1 MGVGKPDLVAG
12 AGALES
18 EYAANWSTIW
28 SIHTDAAFF
37 LQLQTIGAYETK
49 THLSDLLRRVQA
61 GQGFMITQRGVPVA
75 DLLPAGAN
83 LASKGAAAAARMR
96 QFMQEAPAL
105 TKVDIKALQEQGRD

>member
-1 MGVGKPDLVAG
+1 M
-12 AGALES
+12 
-18 EYAANWSTIW
+18 
-28 SIHTDAAFF
+28 
-37 LQLQTIGAYETK
+37 QLQPIGAYETK

-83 LASKGAAAAARMR
+83 LASTGAAAAARMR

-105 TKVDIKALQEQGRD
+105 PTVDIKALQEQGRD